1 MSTELNSFQPFFY
14 SLAEISYQTTSTAG
28 TKTDRQEEHVGS
40 LASYQATS
48 EHKSRSDKVK
58 TTNNSMSPPIGSG
71 TTSKTSSILTR
82 SANRSTS
89 TSTRNSI
96 VDSENSTRALTR
108 SSVKSKLASAIPLST
123 KALET
128 SGGSQL
134 ITRSRTPGCAGL
146 EIVKNNASTASATK
160 NTSRTAPL
168 PSSEKILRKKRIS
181 PNTNSQ
187 YLVDNDHD
195 EDSSDDHRSSNQ
207 IVKIATSASSSESSN
222 SMTTRSSS
230 TNRVSF
236 QISESVEP
244 VKQGKRTGRTPP
256 HKKFRKLRLY
266 DTPQTPKTL
275 LKKAQPILDSD
286 TAPVAP
292 GSVKSAK
299 KQQTKKLLTAN
310 EVIKAVVKG
319 SPVVQKTLPKRP
331 NALQVLNLL
340 AYLLKPY
347 KEEWKFK

>member
-1 MSTELNSFQPFFY
+1 MDN
-14 SLAEISYQTTSTAG
+14 
-28 TKTDRQEEHVGS
+28 
-40 LASYQATS
+40 
-48 EHKSRSDKVK
+48 
-58 TTNNSMSPPIGSG
+58 
-71 TTSKTSSILTR
+71 
-82 SANRSTS
+82 
-89 TSTRNSI
+89 
-96 VDSENSTRALTR
+96 ENSTRALTR

-123 KALET
+123 KALEAN
-128 SGGSQL
+128 GGSQL
-134 ITRSRTPGCAGL
+134 ITRSRTPAGTGL
-146 EIVKNNASTASATK
+146 EIVKNNVSTASATK
-160 NTSRTAPL
+160 NSSKIAPV

-187 YLVDNDHD
+187 YFIDNDHD

-207 IVKIATSASSSESSN
+207 IVKIATSASSESSK

-286 TAPVAP
+286 TGPVAP
-292 GSVKSAK
+292 VSLKTAK
-299 KQQTKKLLTAN
+299 KQHTKKLLTAN

-319 SPVVQKTLPKRP
+319 SPVVQKTIPKRP
-331 NALQVLNLL
+331 NALQVINLITC
-340 AYLLKPY
+340 
-347 KEEWKFK
+347 